1 MEFSNRTW
9 IKIALVLVIVDL
21 NLVLIG
27 WPSFKLYFSKGI
39 SSPSYPLIDQ
49 SRGFIDQ
56 EHFVVNFQP
65 LREDLRE
72 LVAKKGLNSIT
83 LYFEFLNTG
92 ANISINPDL
101 KIWPASLAKL
111 PLAMAAIKKVEN
123 GIWSLNTP
131 LVMNEEDKSILS
143 GTLFAYQAGTSFAVE
158 NLIEEML
165 VHSDN
170 TAYTI
175 LSRNMT
181 DLERR
186 TIIDETGLEELFDEE
201 GKISSKEYSRLFRS
215 LYTSSFLQR
224 ENSSKIL
231 LWLSKSDFSQYLSQ
245 GIGEDIVFA
254 NKYGKNYQFYVYAN
268 SGIVYVPN
276 RPFIITVIIKG
287 DSTKDEEE
295 EEKKAQAIMAEISAK
310 AYKYVVNYK
319 K

>member
-1 MEFSNRTW
+1 MEFSKRTW
-9 IKIALVLVIVDL
+9 IKIILVLAIVNV

-39 SSPSYPLIDQ
+39 FPYSYPLIDQ
-49 SRGFIDQ
+49 SRNLVGQ
-56 EHFVVNFQP
+56 EHFIVNLQS
-65 LREDLRE
+65 LREDLKD
-72 LVAKKGLNSIT
+72 LVLKEGADSIT

-111 PLAMAAIKKVEN
+111 PLAMAAMKKVEN
-123 GIWSLNTP
+123 GIWHP
-131 LVMNEEDKSILS
+131 KEEIVIEEKDKNNLS
-143 GTLFAYQAGTSFAVE
+143 GTLFFNDAGTALTVE
-158 NLIEEML
+158 RLIEEML

-170 TAYTI
+170 TAYTM

-181 DLERR
+181 ELERR
-186 TIIDETGLEELFDEE
+186 TIIDETGLEELFDKE

-215 LYTSSFLQR
+215 LYTSSFLER

-231 LWLSKSDFSQYLSQ
+231 TWLSKSDFSQYLSQ
-245 GIGEDIVFA
+245 GIDKDVVFA
-254 NKYGKNYQFYVYAN
+254 NKYGKNYQFYIYAN

-276 RPFIITVIIKG
+276 RPYIISVIIKG
-287 DSTKDEEE
+287 DPSKDEQEE
-295 EEKKAQAIMAEISAK
+295 EIKAQAIMTEISSK
-310 AYKYVVNYK
+310 AYEYVVNYK